1 MILAG
6 DVGGTKCNIA
16 LVETPP
22 GRVDAAPRAGAGIIT
37 GMGAGVGAD
46 GAPGGTADGAFHI
59 AFLRRYASQ
68 NYAQFADVIAEFLR
82 DARGVLEASAASRV
96 LAAGFGVAGPVIGR
110 SVRVTNVHWS
120 VDAAALESQLDTRHV
135 VLLNDL
141 EATGYSLPW
150 LGAADLFL
158 LNPGNPAPRAPQ
170 ALIAAGTGLGE
181 SILHWDGERYAV
193 FPSEGG
199 HTDFAPRTEPEIE
212 LLRYVKKTDKFVSWE
227 LVVSGRGFRVIHEFL
242 NANVRHASF
251 EEPGADPAQ
260 EITRRGLDG
269 SCEVCVRTLDL
280 WTALYGA
287 EAGNLALKAL
297 ARGGVFIAGGIA
309 PKILPKMKDGTFLR
323 AFCEKEKFADL
334 LAGVRIQMVL
344 NEDAPLLG
352 AAAEAWRAHTHEK

>member
-16 LVETPP
+16 LVEAPP
-22 GRVDAAPRAGAGIIT
+22 GSGEAAEHARAEAGAG
-37 GMGAGVGAD
+37 GAVAGAARD
-46 GAPGGTADGAFHI
+46 SAFRI
-59 AFLRRYASQ
+59 AFLRRYPSQ
-68 NYAQFADVIAEFLR
+68 NYAQFADVIAEFLH
-82 DARGVLEASAASRV
+82 DARKVLEASGSSQV

-141 EATGYSLPW
+141 EATGYSLAW
-150 LGAADLFL
+150 LPAADMFL

-170 ALIAAGTGLGE
+170 ALLAAGTGLGE

-199 HTDFAPRTEPEIE
+199 HTDFAPRTEQEIE
-212 LLRYVKKTDKFVSWE
+212 LLRYMKKTNKFVSWE

-251 EEPGADPAQ
+251 AEPGADPAQ

-297 ARGGVFIAGGIA
+297 ARGGVFVAGGIA

-323 AFCEKEKFADL
+323 AFCEKENFADL
-334 LAGVRIQMVL
+334 LAAMPVQIVL
-344 NEDAPLLG
+344 NQDAPLLG
-352 AAAEAWRAHTHEK
+352 AAAEAWRAHAHEK

>member
-16 LVETPP
+16 LVEALP
-22 GRVDAAPRAGAGIIT
+22 GSGGGPLSVGPGAAR
-37 GMGAGVGAD
+37 D
-46 GAPGGTADGAFHI
+46 SAFRI
-59 AFLRRYASQ
+59 AFLRRYPSQ
-68 NYAQFADVIAEFLR
+68 NYAQFADVVAEFLR
-82 DARGVLEASAASRV
+82 DARDVLEASAAAKV

-110 SVRVTNVHWS
+110 TVHVTNVHWS
-120 VDAAALESQLDTRHV
+120 VDAAALERQLGTHHV

-141 EATGYSLPW
+141 EATGYSLAW

-158 LNPGNPAPRAPQ
+158 LNPGAPAPQAPQ

-181 SILHWDGERYAV
+181 SILHWDSHRYAV

-199 HTDFAPRTEPEIE
+199 HTDFAPRTEQEIE
-212 LLRYVKKTDKFVSWE
+212 LLRYVKKTNKFVSWE

-242 NANVRHASF
+242 NAGVRHASF
-251 EEPGADPAQ
+251 AEPGADPAQ

-297 ARGGVFIAGGIA
+297 ARGGVFVAGGIA
-309 PKILPKMKDGTFLR
+309 PKILPKIKDGAFMR
-323 AFCEKEKFADL
+323 AFREKEKFEEF
-334 LAGVRIQMVL
+334 LAGMRVQIVL

-352 AAAEAWRAHTHEK
+352 AAAEASRVRESRK